1 MDQQFIVLQ
10 FYFSLLHSLK
20 HHCPPFWRLL
30 ETKISVFSNF
40 QHCVLFLLS
49 QMVFV
54 CTVLIKS
61 ILLFLILMMFVRIG
75 TKTLLPKH
83 FFPLIFIHF
92 SCDTYTLLPHV
103 YRHLWSEAT
112 PSVGGAKRR
121 LASHIINASGFLRFI
136 CFIKSRAERFNHR
149 VKRFNIGSVHNK
161 IIPPSVHKH
170 LAHTLHNLCNVHKS
184 RLLLRKV
191 IPSRHSRCLARHAT
205 WLWAKLWACSRDCA
219 SRHVTPHHG
228 T

>member
-1 MDQQFIVLQ
+1 
-10 FYFSLLHSLK
+10 
-20 HHCPPFWRLL
+20 
-30 ETKISVFSNF
+30 
-40 QHCVLFLLS
+40 
-49 QMVFV
+49 MVFV

-121 LASHIINASGFLRFI
+121 LASILDYTRGRRQARMP
-136 CFIKSRAERFNHR
+136 
-149 VKRFNIGSVHNK
+149 K
-161 IIPPSVHKH
+161 IRI
-170 LAHTLHNLCNVHKS
+170 
-184 RLLLRKV
+184 
-191 IPSRHSRCLARHAT
+191 
-205 WLWAKLWACSRDCA
+205 
-219 SRHVTPHHG
+219 
-228 T
+228 